1 MNMSATK
8 QDRMQLD
15 NLKWET
21 STEYNYG
28 VDVSTFGGRL
38 RFTFDYYRKYIEDLL
53 QKEYKLPS
61 SSSFWTVKYSNS
73 GKMENKGG
81 NSGRHYSLENKK
93 IGPSVVM

>member
-53 QKEYKLPS
+53 QKEYKLHT
-61 SSSFWTVKYSNS
+61 FF
-73 GKMENKGG
+73 
-81 NSGRHYSLENKK
+81 LEYQ
-93 IGPSVVM
+93 SE

>member
-28 VDVSTFGGRL
+28 VDVSTFG
-38 RFTFDYYRKYIEDLL
+38 
-53 QKEYKLPS
+53 
-61 SSSFWTVKYSNS
+61 
-73 GKMENKGG
+73 
-81 NSGRHYSLENKK
+81 
-93 IGPSVVM
+93 

>member
-38 RFTFDYYRKYIEDLL
+38 RLHLITTANISKICYRRNINCL
-53 QKEYKLPS
+53 QAQ
-61 SSSFWTVKYSNS
+61 VS
-73 GKMENKGG
+73 G
-81 NSGRHYSLENKK
+81 L
-93 IGPSVVM
+93 